1 MTETPSSPEPENL
14 PEHEAATS
22 EEQAPAERAKN
33 RRRKRSLLR
42 TVAVFSGIG
51 VGALVGIGVVA
62 LIGGRYYLLSDAGRE
77 LVTSFIAGKKIGRY
91 GAINVEGVKGD
102 LFDDFTIAKITV
114 TDINGAWLTAED
126 VRVDWSFWPLVMRRF
141 HADEI
146 TAKSINVLR
155 RPVLEPPTE
164 PGGPMPISVDIDKFA
179 TDIHLMEDFSKE
191 YGHWRLAGDAN
202 IPRNGA
208 KTANVDALS
217 LSRPGDFLKLAA
229 TFSDK
234 PEELRLNLQAQEAMG
249 GPLAGAMGYS
259 PDAPFSAVAVVDGNR
274 ADIVMKTGAFTPLSV
289 KGRFA
294 EEGSRLSGYMDFSG
308 SDLLAPFIDR
318 IGRTARIGFA
328 AFPVKNRE
336 GAQNI
341 GWQLIA
347 DNINSSASGTV
358 LTKGGMKA
366 ENIAL
371 KVETPS
377 LSRLAGIKLADAT
390 RFEGIF
396 SGDAKDFTLK
406 GNLAAENAEAAEYR
420 MARLSGPVEL
430 SAARG
435 EYNLQGQLRAAG
447 ASTDGMIGGLMGSA
461 PALDLSV
468 SMLKDG
474 AILLR
479 KIDLQG
485 QAASLTGSG
494 GRNLAG
500 GLKFDGDIVLKD
512 LSRLSPEAKGAF
524 NARISANSPR
534 ARAPW
539 SLSLD
544 GTGNHVKT
552 GFAEADR
559 LLGERPKLKLAGSLN
574 QGVVSVTQGR
584 LDGDKNTFVN
594 AMGQFNNGNL
604 ALKLNWN
611 AAGEFLI
618 GPIAIP
624 EAIRGSGA
632 LTGSLN
638 YPVVN
643 LRSDFQQIRLADNVS
658 LDNAMLAVNY
668 SKRPHPNNTN
678 GFVDLRGT
686 MGGHAAYARSF
697 YSFIP
702 DGIRLSDL
710 NVNAGG
716 VRAAGSVTLTGSTP
730 SRADLRV
737 SARPGALVQSGWL
750 DGTVKMVENEP
761 SAINIRGRNLRIA
774 GVNIPINTVDV
785 AGTGSLERLELTTLN
800 IGIGGALPVQYNG
813 SLIYENAGEQHSFY
827 PVGAVT
833 LRGQTL
839 RAASP
844 SYVRINKDRVYADL
858 PLTNA
863 AGARV
868 VHVTAKDGARSGFGY
883 DNHSWHLHADLDSL
897 PISLLVPDMR
907 GNISGEVL
915 VGDVGQYLS
924 GTTRNLKLDNLATS
938 DAEGS
943 NAPSVDL
950 NVQATLDASTL
961 KLQINSPLLNN
972 AGSTP
977 NASNVDVN
985 VPVTNTGSLFGLGVN
1000 MTGPLS
1006 GTVQTNGQIGPL
1018 WNLFD
1023 GLDRKM
1029 SGRLTT
1035 ALTISGTPQT
1045 PSIDGAIHL
1054 RDGTFEDV
1062 ATGALI
1068 RKLNLDAH
1076 ASNNGIT
1083 VQHLSGNDFNEG
1095 TLCGYGYVAL
1105 RPGYRQTRVESEL
1118 PPCEGWQAPNAR
1130 DARIS
1135 SGGLTLDLNNFRIV
1149 RSETATIVAS
1159 GKINAL
1165 HNGSVINLTGRLDVN
1180 SAEISP
1186 TFPPSTGITRMDV
1199 VEYNRPA
1206 HLGPRHQAAARPA
1219 TNTTA
1224 APAPGSTFSQLGRTP
1239 VRVNVTLNAD
1249 SIMVRGRGLDLMLSS
1264 NATIQ
1269 GSLTSPRLNG
1279 RAEVVRGT
1287 YEFGGK
1293 RFSFDPSGYAT
1304 LDTSPERIRLN
1315 LSARREDADIT
1326 AVINVTGTAALPRIE
1341 LTSEP
1346 ELPQDEIL
1354 ARVLFGRSVTQ
1365 LSAIEAAQLA
1375 SSVASLAGGGG
1386 LDVLGGL
1393 RQLAQLDSLSF
1404 SGDGTDLMISGG
1416 RRIGKNL
1423 FLEVQSGGR
1432 DGPAI
1437 NVEWQVR
1444 NNVAVTSTMA
1454 GDGNAII
1461 SVRWRKPSN

>member
-22 EEQAPAERAKN
+22 EEQAPAERAKK

-51 VGALVGIGVVA
+51 IGALVGVGVVA

-202 IPRNGA
+202 IPRNGP

-217 LSRPGDFLKLAA
+217 LSRPGDFLKLTA

-259 PDAPFSAVAVVDGNR
+259 PDVPFSAVAVVDGNR

-377 LSRLAGIKLADAT
+377 LSRLAGMKLADST
-390 RFEGIF
+390 RFEGVF

-479 KIDLQG
+479 KVDLQG

-544 GTGNHVKT
+544 GTGNRVKT

-618 GPIAIP
+618 GPISIP

-800 IGIGGALPVQYNG
+800 IAIGGALPVQYNG

-839 RAASP
+839 RAAAP
-844 SYVRINKDRVYADL
+844 AYVRINKDRVYADL

-868 VHVTAKDGARSGFGY
+868 VHVTAKDGARSGLGH
-883 DNHSWHLHADLDSL
+883 DNHSWHLHADLDGL

-915 VGDVGQYLS
+915 VGDAGQYLS

-950 NVQATLDASTL
+950 NVQATLDANTL
-961 KLQINSPLLNN
+961 KLQVNSPLLNN

-1000 MTGPLS
+1000 MAGPLS

-1035 ALTISGTPQT
+1035 ALTIGGTPQT

-1083 VQHLSGNDFNEG
+1083 VQHLSGNDFNDG

-1105 RPGYRQTRVESEL
+1105 RTGYRQTRVESEL

-1199 VEYNRPA
+1199 IEYNRPA

>member
-22 EEQAPAERAKN
+22 EEQAPAERAKK

-51 VGALVGIGVVA
+51 IGALVGVGVVA

-259 PDAPFSAVAVVDGNR
+259 PDVPFSAVAVVDGNR

-347 DNINSSASGTV
+347 DNINSSASGTI

-377 LSRLAGIKLADAT
+377 LSRLAGMKLADAT

-396 SGDAKDFTLK
+396 SGDAKVFTLK

-420 MARLSGPVEL
+420 MARLSGPLEL

-479 KIDLQG
+479 KVDLQG

-544 GTGNHVKT
+544 GTGNRVKT

-618 GPIAIP
+618 GPISIP

-800 IGIGGALPVQYNG
+800 IAIGGALPVQYNG

-839 RAASP
+839 RAAAP
-844 SYVRINKDRVYADL
+844 AYVRINKDRVYADL

-868 VHVTAKDGARSGFGY
+868 VHVTAKDGARSGLGH
-883 DNHSWHLHADLDSL
+883 DNHSWHLHADLDGL

-915 VGDVGQYLS
+915 VGDAGQYLS

-950 NVQATLDASTL
+950 NVQATLDANTL
-961 KLQINSPLLNN
+961 KLQVNSPLLNN

-1000 MTGPLS
+1000 MAGPLS

-1035 ALTISGTPQT
+1035 ALTIGGTPQT

-1083 VQHLSGNDFNEG
+1083 VQHLSGNDFNDG

-1105 RPGYRQTRVESEL
+1105 RTGYRQTRVESEL

-1199 VEYNRPA
+1199 IEYNRPA

>member
-22 EEQAPAERAKN
+22 EEQAPAERAKK

-51 VGALVGIGVVA
+51 IGALVGVGVVA

-259 PDAPFSAVAVVDGNR
+259 PDVPFSAVAVVDGNR

-377 LSRLAGIKLADAT
+377 LSRLAGMKLADST
-390 RFEGIF
+390 RFEGVF

-479 KIDLQG
+479 KVDLQG

-544 GTGNHVKT
+544 GTGNRVKT

-618 GPIAIP
+618 GPISIP

-750 DGTVKMVENEP
+750 DGTIKMVENEP

-800 IGIGGALPVQYNG
+800 IAIGGALPVQYNG

-839 RAASP
+839 RAAAP
-844 SYVRINKDRVYADL
+844 AYVRINKDRVYADL

-868 VHVTAKDGARSGFGY
+868 VHVTAKDGARSGLGH
-883 DNHSWHLHADLDSL
+883 DNHSWHLHADLDGL

-915 VGDVGQYLS
+915 VGDAGQYLS

-950 NVQATLDASTL
+950 NVQATLDANTL
-961 KLQINSPLLNN
+961 KLQVNSPLLNN

-985 VPVTNTGSLFGLGVN
+985 VPVINTGSLFGLGVN
-1000 MTGPLS
+1000 MAGPLS

-1035 ALTISGTPQT
+1035 ALTIGGTPQT

-1083 VQHLSGNDFNEG
+1083 VQHLSGNDFNDG

-1105 RPGYRQTRVESEL
+1105 RTGYRQTRVESEL

-1199 VEYNRPA
+1199 IEYNRPA